1 MSSAKI
7 YSNCSLEAE
16 FLPRKSWRA
25 CKVAAKHLRTCVLPV
40 PFLPIRTFIPLVKSN
55 QVFAK
60 PVKSVN
66 NMLLIIEYVS
76 FILSNYKGNLK
87 NGSDKP
93 GFKKVMIIR
102 LMF

>member
-1 MSSAKI
+1 
-7 YSNCSLEAE
+7 
-16 FLPRKSWRA
+16 
-25 CKVAAKHLRTCVLPV
+25 
-40 PFLPIRTFIPLVKSN
+40 LVKSN
-55 QVFAK
+55 RVFAK

-102 LMF
+102 LM

>member
-1 MSSAKI
+1 M
-7 YSNCSLEAE
+7 
-16 FLPRKSWRA
+16 A
-25 CKVAAKHLRTCVLPV
+25 CLQSCRQAFENVRLARTILANKDVYP
-40 PFLPIRTFIPLVKSN
+40 PLVKSN
-55 QVFAK
+55 RVFAK

>member
-1 MSSAKI
+1 M
-7 YSNCSLEAE
+7 
-16 FLPRKSWRA
+16 A
-25 CKVAAKHLRTCVLPV
+25 CLQSCRQAFENVRLARTILANKDVY
-40 PFLPIRTFIPLVKSN
+40 PFGEIKP
-55 QVFAK
+55 VFAK

-93 GFKKVMIIR
+93 GFKKVMIIS